1 MRITHDLS
9 AQDLEVQPA
18 ELLPAREA
26 LQSFNFAEVEALNVG
41 AAVNFDS
48 EEAEAEAA
56 AKQTIAVI
64 QEN

>member
-1 MRITHDLS
+1 MRITHELS
-9 AQDLEVQPA
+9 TEDLEVQRT

-26 LQSFNFAEVEALNVG
+26 LQSINFAEVEALNVG
-41 AAVNFDS
+41 AAVNFES

-56 AKQTIAVI
+56 AKQTIAVV